1 MEDKEVSFNTTYEV
15 IGPVDAISHLATY
28 MHEWL
33 KQSNNADDY
42 KDSKILINCDVAGTL
57 TVVVWPNECKVIPP
71 AWLMD
76 YKMWRYFCKNVID
89 NFNRSKED
97 I

>member
-1 MEDKEVSFNTTYEV
+1 MEDKELTFNTTYEV
-15 IGPVDAISHLATY
+15 IGPADAISHLAEY
-28 MHEWL
+28 IHEWL

-42 KDSKILINCDVAGTL
+42 NDSKILLYNVDRTL

-71 AWLMD
+71 AWLMG
-76 YKMWRYFCKNVID
+76 YKMWRYFCKNIID
-89 NFNRSKED
+89 NFRRSKED